1 MMMVSNDV
9 LKITTDRSEVINRQ
23 NICQLLQILKT
34 QTENSISQE
43 FDNKLIQHITQ
54 LQLCS
59 TSVNNMQI
67 FAQMRNLI
75 YVKLIDNNIRD
86 IKIFRTLIN
95 ITRLDLFRNN
105 IQSVSSLKWLK
116 QLNQL
121 NISYNKVLDISPL
134 SKLNK
139 MVWLF
144 INDNCIVDL
153 SPIEHLYNMDT
164 LWAHNNCIQCFDQIR
179 EHKCFNQYQ
188 LGNQRIPTT
197 FQLAHY
203 QKMKIINSSINT
215 QEKISTMNTCLK
227 HILKQKLFNIK
238 YNMCTNKFQ
247 IINSVNRMLETISSF
262 VNSQYT
268 NQQ

>member
-34 QTENSISQE
+34 QTENLTSQE
-43 FDNKLIQHITQ
+43 FDNKLILHITQ

-67 FAQMRNLI
+67 FAQMRNLM

-86 IKIFRTLIN
+86 INIFRTLIN

-105 IQSVSSLKWLK
+105 ISSVSSLKWLK

-134 SKLNK
+134 SGLKNL
-139 MVWLF
+139 VWLF

-153 SPIEHLYNMDT
+153 SPIEDLYNMDT
-164 LWAHNNCIQCFDQIR
+164 LWAHNNCIQCFDLIR
-179 EHKCFNQYQ
+179 QHKCFNQYR
-188 LGNQRIPTT
+188 LGNQRIPTNS
-197 FQLAHY
+197 QLAHY

-215 QEKISTMNTCLK
+215 QENILTINTCLK
-227 HILKQKLFNIK
+227 QKLINIK
-238 YNMCTNKFQ
+238 YNMCTNKLK

-262 VNSQYT
+262 INSQFT